1 MKKVH
6 FANPYLS
13 NPQHRISIHLIGA
26 GGTGSQVLEALARM
40 DSALTH
46 LGHPGLDVS
55 VFDADE
61 VSEANIGRQLFSP
74 ADIGLNKAVCLVTR
88 INQFFGLDW
97 IAVPEMY
104 IKDTM
109 TANITISC
117 VDNVKSRL
125 TIHRNLKTRAKANH
139 EDYEVPLY
147 WLDFGNTQKTGQAIL
162 GTIKK
167 CKQPKDTEF
176 ETIAVLP
183 TICDMFDLTQ
193 VNEQE
198 SGPSCSVA
206 EALRKQDL
214 FINSTLAQMGCALLW
229 KLFREG
235 KMEQHG
241 IFLNLT
247 TMKANPLPVGG

>member
-6 FANPYLS
+6 YTNAYLVQ
-13 NPQHRISIHLIGA
+13 PQHRVSIHLIGA

-40 DSALTH
+40 DSALAR

-74 ADIGLNKAVCLVTR
+74 ADIGLNKSVCLVTR

-97 IAVPEMY
+97 MAVPEMY
-104 IKDTM
+104 AEDTT

-117 VDNVKSRL
+117 VDNVKSRMV
-125 TIHRNLKTRAKANH
+125 IHRNLKVRTKIACDN
-139 EDYEVPLY
+139 YEVPFY

-167 CKQPKDTEF
+167 CKQPEDTEF
-176 ETIAVLP
+176 EAIAVLP
-183 TICDMFDLTQ
+183 TICDLFDLTQ
-193 VNEQE
+193 VNEQD

-235 KMEQHG
+235 KIEQQG